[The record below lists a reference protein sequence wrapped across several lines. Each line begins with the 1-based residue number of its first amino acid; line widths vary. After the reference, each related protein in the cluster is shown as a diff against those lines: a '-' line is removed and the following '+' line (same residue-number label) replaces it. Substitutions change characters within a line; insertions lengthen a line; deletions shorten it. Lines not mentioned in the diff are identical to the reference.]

1 MARGDDEEEAP
12 PGIPPRENPDLV
24 GHETAEAQLARSFRS
39 GRMHHA
45 WLITGPPGSGRSNA
59 ARAFAA
65 GLQCERGGCGD
76 CTACRTSLSGA
87 HPDVTLVR
95 TEQLSIGVDELKRAP
110 IRIAVT
116 VVPEDGKATEAARV
130 LLAQA
135 LGVAKS
141 RLVLI
146 RGAKSRDKLFRLD

>member
-1 MARGDDEEEAP
+1 MSL
-12 PGIPPRENPDLV
+12 PDLSALAV
-24 GHETAEAQLARSFRS
+24 PGAEIAVRVTPNARR
-39 GRMHHA
+39 
-45 WLITGPPGSGRSNA
+45 
-59 ARAFAA
+59 A
-65 GLQCERGGCGD
+65 GLEPG
-76 CTACRTSLSGA
+76 
-87 HPDVTLVR
+87 
-95 TEQLSIGVDELKRAP
+95 AP